1 MKELRIKYYVCD
13 AGSLMQIARFL
24 LASESAATLI
34 PIFSSSSTDYVPY
47 QLIHTFS
54 QLSHFQISM
63 ESQAEMSR
71 CQSKV
76 IFFRKIIGSSQPLHT
91 SYSLFFVITQN
102 GTQERHA

>member
-1 MKELRIKYYVCD
+1 
-13 AGSLMQIARFL
+13 MQIARFL

-54 QLSHFQISM
+54 QLSHFKISM
-63 ESQAEMSR
+63 ESQAEISR

-76 IFFRKIIGSSQPLHT
+76 IYFRKNNRIQSTAAYELQPFL
-91 SYSLFFVITQN
+91 S
-102 GTQERHA
+102 